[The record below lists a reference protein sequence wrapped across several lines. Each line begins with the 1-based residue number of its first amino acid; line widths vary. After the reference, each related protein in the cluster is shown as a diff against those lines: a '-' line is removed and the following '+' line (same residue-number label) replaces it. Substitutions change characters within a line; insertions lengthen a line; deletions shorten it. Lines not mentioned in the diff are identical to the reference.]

1 MDRQPDAATRAVMRI
16 QIASDLHREFPDSH
30 PVPDLVPGADV
41 AVMAGDL
48 SIYARWH
55 GAADEMCLM
64 WRDARIVYLPGNH
77 EFYGSDF
84 ARVRKKLR
92 GFCQRRGIEYL
103 DRRSVLIG
111 GVRFVGATLWTDFQI
126 NGTPKASRER
136 IGRAINDFQLIR
148 WGDRMF
154 DTYDASERHAGD
166 VAFIETE
173 LDAANA
179 AGETAVVVTH
189 HLPSPAC
196 IAPVYRNDP
205 LNPAFVSDLDA
216 IILKHKPGLWIHGH
230 THHSIDA
237 RVGDTRI
244 LCNPGGYVR
253 GDNPLFDPFC
263 TVVV

>member
-1 MDRQPDAATRAVMRI
+1 
-16 QIASDLHREFPDSH
+16 
-30 PVPDLVPGADV
+30 
-41 AVMAGDL
+41 
-48 SIYARWH
+48 
-55 GAADEMCLM
+55 
-64 WRDARIVYLPGNH
+64 
-77 EFYGSDF
+77 
-84 ARVRKKLR
+84 
-92 GFCQRRGIEYL
+92 
-103 DRRSVLIG
+103 
-111 GVRFVGATLWTDFQI
+111 
-126 NGTPKASRER
+126 
-136 IGRAINDFQLIR
+136 
-148 WGDRMF
+148 MF

-166 VAFIETE
+166 EAFIETE

-179 AGETAVVVTH
+179 AGETAVVVPH
-189 HLPSPAC
+189 PLPSPAC